1 MSLSKRLQAIFDLVE
16 DGVSLAD
23 IGSDHGKLVIEL
35 AKAKRCHKLF
45 CNDNK
50 IGPYNILKNNVLA
63 WSNEIEV
70 SLSDG
75 LEKVPRDIDTIVI
88 AGMGGELIVDILKK
102 EPKVLKHVD
111 TLILA
116 PNSVTPFVRQE
127 VCKLGYYIMDEK
139 VVFERHF
146 YEIICFKKGHQEY
159 QDDEYR
165 FGPILLTKRPETF
178 INMLKNQREKLE
190 LILNKNITQ
199 VKQNEVKEEIER
211 IKKYEN
217 SFIIG

>member
-16 DGVSLAD
+16 DGTSLAD

-35 AKAKRCHKLF
+35 AKAKKSHKLF

-50 IGPYNILKNNVLA
+50 IGPYNILKSNVLA
-63 WSNEIEV
+63 CNNEIEV

-75 LEKVPRDIDTIVI
+75 LEKVPTDIDTIVI
-88 AGMGGELIVDILKK
+88 AGMGGELIVEILKK
-102 EPKVLKHVD
+102 DSQVLNHIE

-116 PNSVTPFVRQE
+116 PNSLTPFVRQE
-127 VCKLGYYIMDEK
+127 VCKLGYYIIDEK

-159 QDDEYR
+159 YDDEYR
-165 FGPILLTKRPETF
+165 FGPILLKKHPEQF

-190 LILNKNITQ
+190 LILQNNISQ
-199 VKQNEVKEEIER
+199 DKKDEIKKEIER

-217 SFIIG
+217 PFIVG

>member
-16 DGVSLAD
+16 DGASLAD
-23 IGSDHGKLVIEL
+23 IGSDHGKLVVEL
-35 AKAKRCHKLF
+35 AKTKKCRKLF

-50 IGPYNILKNNVLA
+50 IGPYNILKSNVLA
-63 WSNEIEV
+63 YNNVIEV

-75 LEKVPRDIDTIVI
+75 LEEVPPDVDTVVI
-88 AGMGGELIVDILKK
+88 AGMGGELIVGILRKNL
-102 EPKVLKHVD
+102 EVLNHVE

-116 PNSVTPFVRQE
+116 PNSVTPLVRQE
-127 VCKLGYYIMDEK
+127 VCKLGYYIANEK

-159 QDDEYR
+159 NDDEYR
-165 FGPILLTKRPETF
+165 FGPVLLKNRPELF
-178 INMLKNQREKLE
+178 INMLKSQREKLE
-190 LILNKNITQ
+190 LILQKNITQ
-199 VKQNEVKEEIER
+199 VKKNEIKEEIER